1 MEDIRNNSDPYATDS
16 AGHDI
21 DNHHGPLSYAQ
32 KMDACKTV
40 MTTLDQNTITPHEA
54 LDRVLFAY
62 NALPDYGQS
71 LDPRVYEL
79 LDIETSRTTATTI
92 GAIAEKLEEA
102 EHNLPL
108 EQQTHVYNMSLR
120 EFAKVLEARIEQ
132 HAYSLYGPLM
142 GQRTAEDARSLSSTP
157 HNPHPEL
164 YKDNSTALS
173 ATLLEEQV
181 AATSVP
187 NLADFVD
194 NIKEGPIIEPHVI
207 VNIINAQDAFYGAH
221 ELLDT
226 EEKKEALQQV
236 LSQLDDIEKK
246 LGEQH
251 LPIARA
257 IVLRLSA
264 QGLHDIGKLSND
276 TGMERDCIVTALDI
290 LGEVSPVDLSKAT
303 ASSSVN
309 RAIRERL
316 ARSTGDKSNVQR
328 NMSGLYELR
337 EKIGYFIHCYEGEL
351 RALNQRRVGE
361 HATASATL
369 PRAA

>member
-21 DNHHGPLSYAQ
+21 DNHHGPLSYAN
-32 KMDACKTV
+32 KMDACSTV
-40 MTTLDQNTITPHEA
+40 MTELDQHTTTPHEA

-102 EHNLPL
+102 ESTLPA
-108 EQQTHVYNMSLR
+108 EQQTRVYNMSLH
-120 EFAKVLEARIEQ
+120 EFAEVLEARIEQ

-142 GQRTAEDARSLSSTP
+142 GQHTAEDARALSSTP

-207 VNIINAQDAFYGAH
+207 VNIINAQDAFYRAH

-290 LGEVSPVDLSKAT
+290 LGEVSPVDVSKAT

-309 RAIRERL
+309 RAIREQL
-316 ARSTGDKSNVQR
+316 ARSTGDESNVQR

-337 EKIGYFIHCYEGEL
+337 EKIDYFIHCYEGEL

-369 PRAA
+369 PHAA